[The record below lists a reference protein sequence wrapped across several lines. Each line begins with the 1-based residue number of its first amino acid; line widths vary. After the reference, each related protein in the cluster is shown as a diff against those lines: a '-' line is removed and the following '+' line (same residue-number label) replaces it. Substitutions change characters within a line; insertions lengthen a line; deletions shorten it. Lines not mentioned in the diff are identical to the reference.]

1 MENTPRVIPLEGF
14 PRRAHFEYFAAM
26 ANPYVGVTVK
36 VDAGALLHACRAA
49 ETPFSLSV
57 IYCMGRAAN
66 AVPQLR
72 QRISR
77 GEILEYPRCDTSHT
91 VLRPDETYGYCRL
104 NCMQPFAEFL
114 PEARARH
121 AAAQRGENLEADADE
136 TDLLFLSAL
145 PWLHYTALPQP
156 VPHPAAS
163 NPRITWGRWHR
174 QEGRTLLPM
183 TLLANHALVDG
194 IHIARFYENLD
205 RELAAL
211 CGGEKTEY

>member
-1 MENTPRVIPLEGF
+1 MENTPRVILLEGF

-145 PWLHYTALPQP
+145 PWLHYTALTQP
-156 VPHPAAS
+156 VPTPPTAIPASHGVNIRRRATA
-163 NPRITWGRWHR
+163 P
-174 QEGRTLLPM
+174 P
-183 TLLANHALVDG
+183 
-194 IHIARFYENLD
+194 
-205 RELAAL
+205 
-211 CGGEKTEY
+211 CP

>member
-36 VDAGALLHACRAA
+36 VDVGALLHACRAA
-49 ETPFSLSV
+49 GTPFSLSV

-145 PWLHYTALPQP
+145 PWLHYTALTQP
-156 VPHPAAS
+156 VPHPADS
-163 NPRITWGRWHR
+163 NPRITWGKY
-174 QEGRTLLPM
+174 QEEGRRAPLPV

-194 IHIARFYENLD
+194 IHMAHFFTHPEA
-205 RELAAL
+205 EMAGLAAAL
-211 CGGEKTEY
+211 QET